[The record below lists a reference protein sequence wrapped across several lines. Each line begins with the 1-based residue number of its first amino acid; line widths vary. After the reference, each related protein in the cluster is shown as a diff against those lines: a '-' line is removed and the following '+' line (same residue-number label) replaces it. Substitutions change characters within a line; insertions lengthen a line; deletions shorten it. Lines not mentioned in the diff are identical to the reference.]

1 MLTCTV
7 SVHPP
12 VPERYTRCASI
23 FLRSFSL
30 NIVIRYTWTKID
42 RRTRFSLGHGRS
54 PKRIGPNTRPSHG
67 MANIVGFD
75 PPMSCAWSN
84 TGVDR
89 GLRTR
94 SVVVNQRAPN
104 NVAFRLGRQPEN
116 NPHLS
121 YRSLSSTTRLICSVA
136 ASLIFQ
142 RRWLAETA
150 DLAFTCSLA
159 SGSGLLIRAFDL
171 LPERRMV
178 RTPSTVRQQDMTR
191 AVKAVVAAASGAEVE
206 VAVGSMHHFVSS
218 RATACFA
225 GA

>member
-116 NPHLS
+116 N
-121 YRSLSSTTRLICSVA
+121 V
-136 ASLIFQ
+136 
-142 RRWLAETA
+142 
-150 DLAFTCSLA
+150 A